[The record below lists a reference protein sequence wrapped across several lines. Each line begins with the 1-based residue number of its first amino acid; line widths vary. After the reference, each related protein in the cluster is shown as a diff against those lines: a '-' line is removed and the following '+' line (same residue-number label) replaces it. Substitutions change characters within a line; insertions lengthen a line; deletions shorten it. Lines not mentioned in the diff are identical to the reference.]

1 MTDDKRNAE
10 TGDFYFL
17 KFISFQYRKRYK
29 QGIFSMVQYKSIMI
43 IGRVKIYE

>member
-1 MTDDKRNAE
+1 MTNDKRNVE
-10 TGDFYFL
+10 REDFYFL
-17 KFISFQYRKRYK
+17 NFILFQYRKRYK